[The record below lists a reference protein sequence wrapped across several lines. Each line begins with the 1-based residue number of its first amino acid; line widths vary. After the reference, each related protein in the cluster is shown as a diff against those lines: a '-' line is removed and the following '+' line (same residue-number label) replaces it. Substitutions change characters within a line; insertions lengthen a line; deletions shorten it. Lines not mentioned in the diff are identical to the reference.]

1 MIRRFVV
8 PATAAAFWLFTAPVF
23 AAQTT
28 APAQSAA
35 MQRCAQLE
43 SQIDANL
50 PMAEATELPAATAE
64 RGEGAKLCAAGKTD
78 QGLAKLQQA
87 LIDTMHHDKN
97 G

>member
-8 PATAAAFWLFTAPVF
+8 PATAAAFWLFTAPAF
-23 AAQTT
+23 AAQST
-28 APAQSAA
+28 APAESAA

-50 PMAEATELPAATAE
+50 PETEATLLGVATAE
-64 RGEGAKLCAAGKTD
+64 RGEGAKLCDAGKTD
-78 QGLAKLQQA
+78 EGIAKLQQA
-87 LIDTMHHDKN
+87 LTDTMHHNKN

>member
-43 SQIDANL
+43 AQIDAN
-50 PMAEATELPAATAE
+50 MSVAEATELPVATEE
-64 RGEGAKLCAAGKTD
+64 RAEGAKLCDSGKAD
-78 QGLAKLQQA
+78 EGVAKLQQA
-87 LIDTMHHDKN
+87 LIDTMHHRKN